1 MTRPILS
8 LPGGPSTRGGKPTDG
23 EKKRGLLFRSPPGWM
38 VLPVLNSPSEN
49 VALGPDHVPGEMG
62 TTIFPTR
69 AEALKAAWAAYRMG
83 VRKLIDPK

>member
-1 MTRPILS
+1 
-8 LPGGPSTRGGKPTDG
+8 
-23 EKKRGLLFRSPPGWM
+23 M